1 MTLVSDLAE
10 QSEHGLSFPVEHL
23 TTDQKVVCSN
33 HAGCGDPVIR
43 NSVQVIFGA
52 LEA

>member
-1 MTLVSDLAE
+1 VTLRVTAG
-10 QSEHGLSFPVEHL
+10 GLP
-23 TTDQKVVCSN
+23 DQKVVCSN

-43 NSVQVIFGA
+43 NSVPVIFGA